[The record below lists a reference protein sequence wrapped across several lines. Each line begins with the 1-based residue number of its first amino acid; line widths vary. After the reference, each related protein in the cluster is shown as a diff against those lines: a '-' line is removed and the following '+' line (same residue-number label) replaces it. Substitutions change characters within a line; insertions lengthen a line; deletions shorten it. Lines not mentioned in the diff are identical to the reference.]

1 MKLKTST
8 SFRALAANFL
18 IQINVMN
25 LNIKGPTHTTILN
38 WVHKIGYYELMRE
51 KEKADDWIIILDE
64 SIQIGQDKILMI
76 FGIREKNVDFT
87 RPLILQD
94 LVPLRELINT
104 SWSGEEIKDVLLDIK
119 KELGDVKYAV
129 SDGGNNII
137 NGLKL
142 SKITHVYDITHKIA
156 LILCKLYK
164 KNDIYISLTKRMTE
178 MRVKYLQTKIAY
190 LIPPKQR
197 SKSRYLNVNEIAKW
211 CWKVLSYYD
220 KNKDIK
226 NEICKKLEW
235 IVEYKDFVL
244 ELKKLNELVCKI
256 EKELKHNGFSQESL
270 KICNDLLD
278 RIDGSFGKEMKT
290 QLKMYFK
297 ELEGKNINAEKLLIT
312 SDIIESSFGKYKNY
326 VNQNPMAG
334 ITNLILSLSAFTSTL
349 NEEDIKKALE
359 NTIIYDVK
367 EWTKR
372 NIGKTLFQK
381 RKEAFVL

>member
-18 IQINVMN
+18 IQISIMS

-38 WVHKIGYYELMRE
+38 WVHKIGYYELMKK

-64 SIQIGQDKILMI
+64 SIQIGADKILMI
-76 FGIREKNVDFT
+76 FGIREKNIDFS

-94 LVPLRELINT
+94 LVPLRELVNT
-104 SWSGEEIKDVLLDIK
+104 SWTGEEIREVLLDIK
-119 KELGDVKYAV
+119 DELGDVKYAV

-156 LILCKLYK
+156 WIVCKLYK

-197 SKSRYLNVNEIAKW
+197 SKSRYLNINEIAKW
-211 CWKVLSYYD
+211 CSKVLNYYD
-220 KNKDIK
+220 KNKDAR
-226 NEICKKLEW
+226 NEICKKIEW
-235 IVEYKDFVL
+235 IIEYRDFVL
-244 ELKKLNELVCKI
+244 ELNELNELVCKI
-256 EKELKHNGFSQESL
+256 EKKLKYNGFSNESL
-270 KICNDLLD
+270 KYCNDLLEK
-278 RIDGSFGKEMKT
+278 IDSVFCKEMKT
-290 QLKMYFK
+290 QLKIYFK
-297 ELEGKNINAEKLLIT
+297 DLQEKNINAEKLLIT

-326 VNQNPMAG
+326 VSQNPMAG
-334 ITNLILSLSAFTSTL
+334 ITNLILSISAFTSTL
-349 NEEDIKKALE
+349 NEEDIKEALE
-359 NTIIYDVK
+359 NTNIYDVK
-367 EWTKR
+367 DWTKK
-372 NIGKTLFQK
+372 NIGKTLFQE
-381 RKEAFVL
+381 RKEAFVF